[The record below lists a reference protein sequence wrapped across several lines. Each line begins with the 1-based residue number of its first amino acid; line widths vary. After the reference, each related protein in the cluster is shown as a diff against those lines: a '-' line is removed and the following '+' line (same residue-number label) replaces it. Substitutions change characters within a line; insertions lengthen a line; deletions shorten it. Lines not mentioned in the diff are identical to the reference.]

1 MIRKSNG
8 DRRKGTILPLAAV
21 SLVSVCG
28 FVALA
33 FDIGL
38 IAVAKTQCQNSADA
52 ASMAGARTLDGTPGQ
67 NLGPSTPP
75 YTAGTAYGNAYAFAE
90 ANLII
95 NSPPTSV
102 QIQMGAWHYDTSK
115 QLFTPNFPP
124 VSPDNYNLCQ

>member
-8 DRRKGTILPLAAV
+8 RRKGTILPLAAI

-52 ASMAGARTLDGTPGQ
+52 ASMAGARSLDGSTSQ
-67 NLGPSTPP
+67 NLGSSTPP
-75 YTAGTAYGNAYAFAE
+75 YTAGTAYSSASAYANN
-90 ANLII
+90 NLII
-95 NSPPTSV
+95 NNAPTSV
-102 QIQMGAWHYDTSK
+102 QIPG
-115 QLFTPNFPP
+115 QL
-124 VSPDNYNLCQ
+124 